1 MDKNFLDQVIA
12 ELISGLS
19 DSIAAIA
26 AATARTGNAQA
37 FQEAYTAELAHIQ
50 RSTPTRLRCSY
61 PRKHS
66 APLRGSQRFSTQT
79 STEARHAVPD
89 RQARKH
95 AHTGTRSSAAGASN
109 TSGRSS

>member
-19 DSIAAIA
+19 DSIAAIAAIA

-50 RSTPTRLRCSY
+50 RSTPNSIALQ
-61 PRKHS
+61 
-66 APLRGSQRFSTQT
+66 LSTQALGAV
-79 STEARHAVPD
+79 ARVAAVQHAD
-89 RQARKH
+89 KH
-95 AHTGTRSSAAGASN
+95 
-109 TSGRSS
+109 

>member
-26 AATARTGNAQA
+26 AATARTGNAPA

-50 RSTPTRLRCSY
+50 RSTPNSIALQ
-61 PRKHS
+61 
-66 APLRGSQRFSTQT
+66 LSTQALGAV
-79 STEARHAVPD
+79 ARVAAVQHAD
-89 RQARKH
+89 KH
-95 AHTGTRSSAAGASN
+95 
-109 TSGRSS
+109 

>member
-12 ELISGLS
+12 ELIRGLS

-50 RSTPTRLRCSY
+50 RSTPNSIALQ
-61 PRKHS
+61 
-66 APLRGSQRFSTQT
+66 LSTQALGAV
-79 STEARHAVPD
+79 ARVAAVQHAD
-89 RQARKH
+89 KH
-95 AHTGTRSSAAGASN
+95 
-109 TSGRSS
+109 

>member
-12 ELISGLS
+12 ELISGPS

-50 RSTPTRLRCSY
+50 RSTPNSIALQ
-61 PRKHS
+61 
-66 APLRGSQRFSTQT
+66 LSTQALGAV
-79 STEARHAVPD
+79 ARVAAVQHAD
-89 RQARKH
+89 KH
-95 AHTGTRSSAAGASN
+95 
-109 TSGRSS
+109 